1 MYFFSGVNMTKR
13 SIEFDVKIKDFKFS
27 DEVLL
32 RGTFGQPSGFT
43 KVQFQHFIDL
53 LSYNL
58 INTRERKIKFHFR
71 LVMRPDIGEINFDGE
86 CVLVSP
92 QQNKINFVIK
102 AIPKPLR
109 IFIDNF
115 ILKYSYYH
123 AEKFAKQENF
133 PFPPAQELLK
143 RFGIN

>member
-1 MYFFSGVNMTKR
+1 MRM
-13 SIEFDVKIKDFKFS
+13 
-27 DEVLL
+27 
-32 RGTFGQPSGFT
+32 
-43 KVQFQHFIDL
+43 

-58 INTRERKIKFHFR
+58 INTRERKIRFHFR
-71 LVMRPDIGEINFDGE
+71 LVMRPDIGEFNFDGE
-86 CVLVSP
+86 CELESP

-102 AIPKPLR
+102 TIPKPLR

-143 RFGIN
+143 IVVCNLLKQDSELKRYATRTLQRKKG